1 MKLLLLPGDL
11 ADVRRHLLD
20 RDNSFHIL
28 KVLRLPRGTRIDAAD
43 DAGNRFS
50 ATLAGVKAG
59 RALLE
64 LAPKSPG
71 AADEEAPVGA
81 PGDAPG
87 KRAPGEFDPGLTG
100 SGTGAALPRGAS
112 PRIALVQG
120 LPKGQKM
127 DLIIRQAVEA
137 GVELVLP
144 LQTRYSVVRELGE
157 SNPSKGSSR
166 RDRILKEALQQSGSI
181 VRTRLGS
188 ASSVEDLGAR
198 LACEGFTPENSLYL
212 MFHELDIAT
221 ASLHEYCSG
230 INDRAVI
237 LIGPEGGFSQEET
250 QGFLELGFKAVH
262 IPGSILRTE
271 TAALFAIAAVKTVML
286 EKNIWTLSK

>member
-11 ADVRRHLLD
+11 AGVRRHLLD

-28 KVLRLPRGTRIDAAD
+28 KVLRLPRGTKIDAAD

-50 ATLAGVKAG
+50 VTLAGVKAG
-59 RALLE
+59 RAMLE
-64 LAPKSPG
+64 LAPKPPG
-71 AADEEAPVGA
+71 AANEESTAGA
-81 PGDAPG
+81 SGDAPG
-87 KRAPGEFDPGLTG
+87 KRAPGEIDPGPREAG
-100 SGTGAALPRGAS
+100 AGAALPRGAP

-144 LQTRYSVVRELGE
+144 LQTRYSVVRELGRDD
-157 SNPSKGSSR
+157 SGKGGSR
-166 RDRILKEALQQSGSI
+166 RDRILKEALQQSGSSI
-181 VRTRLGS
+181 RTRLGS
-188 ASSVEDLGAR
+188 ASLVVDLGAR
-198 LACEGFTPENSLYL
+198 LACEGFAPEESLYL

-221 ASLHEYCSG
+221 ASLHEYCAG
-230 INDRAVI
+230 IHDRAVI
-237 LIGPEGGFSQEET
+237 LVGPEGGFSQEET
-250 QGFLELGFKAVH
+250 QGFLELGFKTVH

-271 TAALFAIAAVKTVML
+271 TAALFAVAAVKTVLM
-286 EKNIWTLSK
+286 EKNVWKLSK